1 MERGVAKGAMR
12 LDVVVVLREHHLS
25 QACCAV
31 RAMLVPLLDMSA

>member
-1 MERGVAKGAMR
+1 MR

-31 RAMLVPLLDMSA
+31 RAVL